1 MSNSDN
7 KKNINHSKSG
17 PKPKGQNKYKSK
29 EQTKSK
35 TVSKNKSKSKR
46 NNVLFNLTNAE
57 RKRKNF
63 MYKNLT
69 QAKCYNCDFSDS
81 NFDYVSFRGASMKSC
96 KFSGCSFKS
105 SEFVGTNLKESNFI
119 NARFENVVFESV
131 KLVDVNFKGAKFVN
145 TVFLSTDTEVA
156 KNLDLKD
163 ENIKVYDEMHII
175 EISEDL
181 RAAVETAMANK
192 FVKKARVL
200 DTRKGEI
207 NYLSLMILLE
217 HFDESILI
225 KGLSNLDSHID
236 RDFYTLS
243 FIISLIT
250 KLKKTSII

>member
-1 MSNSDN
+1 MNNSKDKKLQSNS
-7 KKNINHSKSG
+7 KSR
-17 PKPKGQNKYKSK
+17 PKSKGQNKYKPK
-29 EQTKSK
+29 EESKSK
-35 TVSKNKSKSKR
+35 SVSKNRSKR
-46 NNVLFNLTNAE
+46 KRTNVLFNLTNAE
-57 RKRKNF
+57 RKKKNY

-105 SEFVGTNLKESNFI
+105 AEFVGTNLKESNFS

-131 KLVDVNFKGAKFVN
+131 KLVDVNFKGATFVN
-145 TVFLSTDTEVA
+145 TVFLSTDVQGA
-156 KNLDLKD
+156 KNLDLNDK
-163 ENIKVYDEMHII
+163 NIKVYEEMPVI

-181 RAAVETAMANK
+181 RTALETAMVNK

-207 NYLSLMILLE
+207 NHLSLMILLE
-217 HFDESILI
+217 HFDEESLI
-225 KGLSNLDSHID
+225 KGLNNLEAHID

-243 FIISLIT
+243 FIITVIN
-250 KLKKTSII
+250 KLKKIK